1 MKKLT
6 FITTILSIF
15 CLSTLYVN
23 GQTAA
28 PASPS
33 AEATGVLA
41 SGSNVKISY
50 SSPSVKGRKIWGE
63 LVPFDKV
70 WRAGANMATQIEIDK
85 DVKIHNKVLPTG
97 KYSIYMVPG
106 ETSWV
111 VLFSSQTGQGGM
123 NHDGTTTLENSKVV
137 LRTIADNKKSK
148 TFNERLVYNV
158 SEKGMTLSWENL
170 DIVLPM
176 K

>member
-6 FITTILSIF
+6 FITTILTVL
-15 CLSTLYVN
+15 CLSILSAN
-23 GQTAA
+23 GQSTP

-33 AEATGVLA
+33 AEAVGVLA
-41 SGSNVKISY
+41 SGTNVKISY
-50 SSPSVKGRKIWGE
+50 SSPSVKGRKIWGD

-70 WRAGANMATQIEIDK
+70 WRAGANNATQIEIDK
-85 DVKIHNKVLPTG
+85 DIKIHNKVLTAG

-106 ETSWV
+106 ETGWV
-111 VLFSSQTGQGGM
+111 VLFSSQTGQAGM
-123 NHDGTTTLENSKVV
+123 NHDGTTTLDNSKVV
-137 LRTIADNKKSK
+137 LRTIADSKKSK
-148 TFNERLVYNV
+148 AFNERLVYNI

-170 DIVLPM
+170 DIILPM

>member
-6 FITTILSIF
+6 FITTILTIF
-15 CLSTLYVN
+15 CLSTLSVN

-41 SGSNVKISY
+41 SGTNVKISY

-148 TFNERLVYNV
+148 TFNERLVYTV

-170 DIVLPM
+170 DIILAM